1 MFYHNLVVMYSEAP
15 DTVSRGAV
23 TTNIRRSLL
32 LNKGGSKVTNINQV
46 AYFSSFDK
54 SIDFGYTCRKI
65 SGNSQVKKNGPPYAP
80 AKSISRL
87 SDVVKPSAVLL
98 VKIKQQKVNHTGVF
112 GKLVKLNTSA
122 NHHDWGFQSNI
133 PVFSAT
139 IHTPGF
145 GFDKAPADGGF
156 NEVATRNCVL
166 ELAAEL
172 AKQQRQSSSVNAAP
186 TGVYPA
192 YTTFL
197 DADEFV
203 LVDKCAASKVLE
215 TGADIVSYT
224 TQQVIPITDVMAYTK
239 AITND
244 IHKLTRQK
252 KLDCSADRVADLI
265 ASRNR
270 PADLLQLDTK
280 LVSFSQE
287 ETLISLAK
295 LEIIGKLQALLFRQF
310 NSAPTLVAS
319 DEYLMV
325 PDVTGHHPRT
335 ISNKLLEDG
344 AVRYKHNPKASR
356 LPNTTKHCILS
367 VSGAVPVVFNSALNG
382 FCGLHGH
389 HPNATN
395 NHPFTPEDRLKWINR
410 RLFSTSVRKLL
421 NAAPS
426 LESLASFSSDAM
438 RLLKENNIGY
448 LSIYR

>member
-1 MFYHNLVVMYSEAP
+1 MHYHNLVVMYSEAP
-15 DTVSRGAV
+15 GTVSRGAV
-23 TTNIRRSLL
+23 TTNMRRSLL
-32 LNKGGSKVTNINQV
+32 LSKCSHKVTDCNQV

-65 SGNSQVKKNGPPYAP
+65 SGNLQFKSGPPYAP
-80 AKSISRL
+80 AKFTNRP

-98 VKIKQQKVNHTGVF
+98 VKIKQQKVKHTGIF

-122 NHHDWGFQSNI
+122 SHHDWGFRSNT

-145 GFDKAPADGGF
+145 GFEKAPADGGF

-166 ELAAEL
+166 ELAVEL
-172 AKQQRQSSSVNAAP
+172 AKQQTQQSNVNSSP
-186 TGVYPA
+186 TGVHPA

-215 TGADIVSYT
+215 TGADIVAYK
-224 TQQVIPITDVMAYTK
+224 TQQVIPITCLRNYTK
-239 AITND
+239 AIIND
-244 IHKLTRQK
+244 IHKLARQK
-252 KLDCSADRVADLI
+252 KLNCSADRVDDLI
-265 ASRNR
+265 ASRNK
-270 PADLLQLDTK
+270 PPSLLQLDNK

-287 ETLISLAK
+287 ETLISLTK
-295 LEIIGKLQALLFRQF
+295 LEIIGRLQSLLFRQF
-310 NSAPTLVAS
+310 NSAPTLVDS
-319 DEYLMV
+319 DEYLLV
-325 PDVTGHHPRT
+325 PDITGHHPRT
-335 ISNKLLEDG
+335 ISNELLKTG
-344 AVRYKHNPKASR
+344 AVSYKHNPKASR

-367 VSGAVPVVFNSALNG
+367 VSGAVPVVFDSTLNG

-389 HPNATN
+389 HPDDTN
-395 NHPFTPEDRLKWINR
+395 NHSCTPESRLEWINR

-421 NAAPS
+421 NDTPS
-426 LESLASFSSDAM
+426 LESLVSFSSDSM